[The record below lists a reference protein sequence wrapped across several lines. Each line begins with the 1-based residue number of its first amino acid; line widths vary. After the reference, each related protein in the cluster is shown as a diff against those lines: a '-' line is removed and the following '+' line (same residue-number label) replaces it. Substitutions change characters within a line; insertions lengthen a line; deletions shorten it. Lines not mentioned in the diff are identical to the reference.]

1 MLRIGYDSKRNVYTA
16 IVTRLLE
23 YPEVFSERAFLCG
36 RRLMNVCPL
45 AARTALRRN
54 SGSRSPFSAVTTQS
68 AGKYLKTEKSKTSTG
83 ETNMYSFLSENTPK
97 QTDFAPLVLLKSLI
111 IGSRTKVFY

>member
-1 MLRIGYDSKRNVYTA
+1 MRQVLTIGYDSKRNVYTA

-23 YPEVFSERAFLCG
+23 YPEVFSERTFLCA

-45 AARTALRRN
+45 AAQTALRRN

-68 AGKYLKTEKSKTSTG
+68 AGKYLKKQKICKSKNSTG
-83 ETNMYSFLSENTPK
+83 ETNMCSFLSEKTRK
-97 QTDFAPLVLLKSLI
+97 QMDLCIL
-111 IGSRTKVFY
+111 